1 MTLPLIVYRS
11 LRQHALSTLI
21 TAGSIAL
28 ACGLLMTVWVVKTQ
42 AQAAFVSTSTAFDAV
57 LGARGSKLQLV
68 LNGIFHLEASPGNLA
83 ASDYELIRKH
93 PAVKTAIPIA
103 VGDNLRGYRI
113 VGTVPQLL
121 TNVEYAPGKKY
132 AVAPGGK
139 VFGEAAREAVVGS
152 FAAERLGLKVGSTFQ
167 PFHGLTFD
175 EKALHEEVFTVTG
188 ILTPTNTP
196 ADKVIW
202 VPIKGVQTM
211 SGHDPKAATDV
222 SAVLIQLRAASAG
235 VMLDL
240 MINKQGNRMTFAYP
254 VGAIMADFF
263 GKISWFDRV
272 LALVA
277 YLVALVAAGS
287 VLASIYNSM
296 SARQRDLAIL
306 RALGA
311 RRRTIFGAVVAEAA
325 CIGALGAAVGF
336 AIYFGLLTLVAGVI
350 RAQTGVVLDVTES
363 HAVLWICPLAMTAL
377 CALGGAAGR
386 CGPHRDSCVPT
397 RRGKPLSFVC
407 RLAGPGQPPGQCAGR
422 PGGSAR

>member
-325 CIGALGAAVGF
+325 GIGALGAAVGF

-377 CALGGAAGR
+377 CALGGA
-386 CGPHRDSCVPT
+386 VPAVKAYRT
-397 RRGKPLSFVC
+397 PVAET
-407 RLAGPGQPPGQCAGR
+407 LAPV
-422 PGGSAR
+422 S